1 MFLSR
6 TVRQWLFGC
15 LVAGTASGVLAVLLL
30 GEVDAT
36 LPDGDEEGLVPVSV
50 RLVSAVCGW
59 TYFVCWSVSFWPQ
72 VLLNSR
78 RKAVD
83 GLSVDFVAL
92 NVCGFACYAVYNC
105 LLYLPTHVRAAYM
118 ERYEEPPGVHLND
131 VVFAGHALVLTLVSW
146 VQAMAYSPGG
156 CLALDLD
163 LTPATILFLAA
174 SFVAIMASLPSVGPN
189 PFLLLDVLSVVK
201 LGSSIAKFL
210 PQLLLNRER
219 RSTTGFSLAQVVLD
233 AAGSVLSVAQLLL
246 DAAVLRSL
254 RVCLGNP
261 AKLGLGLV
269 SLSYDA
275 VLFHQHLVYDD
286 EDVHEPLL

>member
-1 MFLSR
+1 MKVFLSR
-6 TVRQWLFGC
+6 TVRQWLFGS
-15 LVAGTASGVLAVLLL
+15 LGVGVATGVLAFVLLGQL
-30 GEVDAT
+30 DAS
-36 LPDGDEEGLVPVSV
+36 LLDEEVPVPV

-72 VLLNSR
+72 VLLNYQ

-83 GLSVDFVAL
+83 GLSVDFLAL

-105 LLYLPTHVRAAYM
+105 LLYLPTYVRAAYI
-118 ERYEEPPGVHLND
+118 ERHEEPPGVHAND
-131 VVFAGHALVLTLVSW
+131 VVFAGHALVLTLASS
-146 VQAMAYSPGG
+146 VQAVAYSRSRV
-156 CLALDLD
+156 C

-174 SFVAIMASLPSVGPN
+174 SFVAITASLPSVRPN
-189 PFLLLDVLSVVK
+189 PFLLLDVLSAVK
-201 LGSSIAKFL
+201 VGSSAAKFL

-219 RSTTGFSLAQVVLD
+219 RSTAGFSLAQVVLD

-246 DAAVLRSL
+246 DAVVLQSS
-254 RVCLGNP
+254 RVVRGNP

-275 VLFHQHLVYDD
+275 VLFHQHLWYDD
-286 EDVHEPLL
+286 EDVDEPLL